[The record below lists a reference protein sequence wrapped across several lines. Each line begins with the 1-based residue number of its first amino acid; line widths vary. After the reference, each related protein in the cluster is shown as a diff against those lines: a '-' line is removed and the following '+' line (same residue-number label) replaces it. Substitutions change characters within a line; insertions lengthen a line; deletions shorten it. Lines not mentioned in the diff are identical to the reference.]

1 MIKKLGEKPINM
13 SVDIEE
19 TASIDLFDNKEIS
32 SLGEYFDYGEILD
45 EITNNIEGYV
55 KEETDDNDA
64 TDGF

>member
-64 TDGF
+64 TDEF

>member
-1 MIKKLGEKPINM
+1 MGEKHINM
-13 SVDIEE
+13 SMDIEE

>member
-1 MIKKLGEKPINM
+1 MGEKPINM

-64 TDGF
+64 TDEF

>member
-1 MIKKLGEKPINM
+1 M
-13 SVDIEE
+13 DIEE

-32 SLGEYFDYGEILD
+32 SLGEYFDYREILD

>member
-1 MIKKLGEKPINM
+1 M
-13 SVDIEE
+13 SMDIEE

-55 KEETDDNDA
+55 KEGTHDNDA